1 VSRLWD
7 PQVDQWVWQRR
18 AVGQL
23 AAILKD
29 SPDLPVITWTV
40 CAGGGGLTGQVGSL
54 GAPEWVRSVFEGW
67 RAGLG
72 LGEGVE
78 TVLGGGVCHLRAV
91 SRRDRVPVTLTAV
104 VSDHDPMQPW

>member
-1 VSRLWD
+1 MSRLWD

-40 CAGGGGLTGQVGSL
+40 CAGGGGLTGQVASL
-54 GAPEWVRSVFEGW
+54 EAPARVRAVFEGW

-72 LGEGVE
+72 LGEGAE

-104 VSDHDPMQPW
+104 VCDDDPMEPW